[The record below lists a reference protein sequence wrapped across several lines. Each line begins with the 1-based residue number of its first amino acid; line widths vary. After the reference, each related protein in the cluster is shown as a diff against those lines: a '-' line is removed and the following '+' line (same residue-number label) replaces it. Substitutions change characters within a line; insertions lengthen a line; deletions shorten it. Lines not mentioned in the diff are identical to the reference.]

1 MSILK
6 LRPDGELQ
14 RILDPHNSAL
24 LNSAYGNHFGRE
36 SRGSFCG
43 SFWCLQLDS
52 VKDSNITNDHY
63 PPIRANAWAA
73 CSIANNIPV
82 TYEGE

>member
-6 LRPDGELQ
+6 LRSDGELQ

-24 LNSAYGNHFGRE
+24 PSSVYGNHFGRE
-36 SRGSFCG
+36 SRG

-52 VKDSNITNDHY
+52 VKDSNIAKDHY

>member
-6 LRPDGELQ
+6 LRSDGELQ

-24 LNSAYGNHFGRE
+24 LNDTYGNRLTH
-36 SRGSFCG
+36 GSHEA
-43 SFWCLQLDS
+43 FWCLQLDS
-52 VKDSNITNDHY
+52 VKDSNIAIDHY
-63 PPIRANAWAA
+63 PPNRANAWAA
-73 CSIANNIPV
+73 CSTANSVPV